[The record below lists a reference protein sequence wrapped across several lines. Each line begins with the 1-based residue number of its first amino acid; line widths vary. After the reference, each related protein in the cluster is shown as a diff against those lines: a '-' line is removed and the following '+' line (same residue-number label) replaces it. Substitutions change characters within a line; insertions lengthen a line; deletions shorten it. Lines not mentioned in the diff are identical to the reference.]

1 MLKYKGYTGKVEFDD
16 EAEIFHGE
24 VCGLRDVVTFQGTS
38 AKKLKKAFCDSVD
51 EYLEFCRELGQEPD
65 RPFSGKMIVRMP
77 PNLHRNLHNAAAAQN
92 VSLNALIVDLLE
104 TRHLIGLVKNADR
117 DLVVGESSER

>member
-1 MLKYKGYTGKVEFDD
+1 MDD
-16 EAEIFHGE
+16 
-24 VCGLRDVVTFQGTS
+24 S
-38 AKKLKKAFCDSVD
+38 
-51 EYLEFCRELGQEPD
+51 LEFCREQGQDPD